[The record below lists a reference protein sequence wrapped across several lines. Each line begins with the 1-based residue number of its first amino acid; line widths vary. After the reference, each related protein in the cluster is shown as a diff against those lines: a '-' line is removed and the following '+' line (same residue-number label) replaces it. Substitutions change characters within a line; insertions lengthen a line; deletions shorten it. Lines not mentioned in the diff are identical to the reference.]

1 MDINDLAFQN
11 SQPRP
16 NKVLSSAQMKH
27 DLLGTKNNPSVCQ
40 SERDLNGRLT
50 NYDTLKAP
58 YHSNVANQESKLA
71 KLIIIIG
78 SNSHNTSKGETDSDI
93 SISPVRNAVINKEK
107 INKK

>member
-1 MDINDLAFQN
+1 MFQKDVANQKSQFASPTKNIKHFDGKKSYNMDINDLAFQN

-58 YHSNVANQESKLA
+58 YHSNVANQESKLE
-71 KLIIIIG
+71 
-78 SNSHNTSKGETDSDI
+78 N
-93 SISPVRNAVINKEK
+93 
-107 INKK
+107 